1 MLGELV
7 SHMGLQLVPYA
18 NLLVVSLMALTSD
31 PLADVRMAATSAFAA
46 TVALLPLAQVG
57 HQYFQSFAAAS
68 MPWPCR
74 KSPCVSMSNALCRE
88 MTHAFPTYW
97 CGKPR

>member
-31 PLADVRMAATSAFAA
+31 PLADVRMAATSAFCRHCRPAA
-46 TVALLPLAQVG
+46 ACTGWASVLSELCSCQYALAMQEVAL
-57 HQYFQSFAAAS
+57 
-68 MPWPCR
+68 
-74 KSPCVSMSNALCRE
+74 CVDEQRIVQ
-88 MTHAFPTYW
+88 
-97 CGKPR
+97 GR